1 MQRTLSAYDAVD
13 EAIYIEHMLKD
24 HTKNSK
30 MDFVKMLPFD
40 EKSNEELFS
49 AKVLLP
55 EGKSSEELFLF
66 SLKT

>member
-1 MQRTLSAYDAVD
+1 
-13 EAIYIEHMLKD
+13 
-24 HTKNSK
+24 
-30 MDFVKMLPFD
+30 MLPFD